1 MKEIH
6 PRALMAALSAEA
18 AGQQGEFWSMHDLLF
33 EYQDQFDRKKC
44 FLELAEELGLDLG
57 KFIIDRRSDDLA
69 KKVEKDFAG
78 GVYSGV
84 SRTPTFFVNGT
95 KVYTYDDN
103 YDSLISSIESYAS
116 TSLSKT
122 AMSYSSL

>member
-1 MKEIH
+1 MTTLRPSVNDTDHQIGNLRSSLTLVEYGDYQCPYCRRANTFVQHVLKEFGSELRFAFRHFPMKEIH

-57 KFIIDRRSDDLA
+57 KF
-69 KKVEKDFAG
+69 
-78 GVYSGV
+78 
-84 SRTPTFFVNGT
+84 
-95 KVYTYDDN
+95 
-103 YDSLISSIESYAS
+103 
-116 TSLSKT
+116 
-122 AMSYSSL
+122 